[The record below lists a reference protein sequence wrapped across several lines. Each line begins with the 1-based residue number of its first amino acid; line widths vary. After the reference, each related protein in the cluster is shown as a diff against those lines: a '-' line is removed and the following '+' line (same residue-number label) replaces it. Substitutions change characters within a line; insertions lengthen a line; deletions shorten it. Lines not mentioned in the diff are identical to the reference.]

1 MAEKKRFT
9 NYELLRVMAMVMV
22 VVLHFLSH
30 SDSLLA
36 LDASLSGVRIW
47 GTLLESFCLVAVNV
61 YILISG
67 YFGIKGSFKPGKAIS
82 LLCQIWFYAFV
93 ILAVAMV
100 LGLPTKLQELGIYGL
115 VQYVFPIQSE
125 TYWFATS
132 YFMLYLLSPVLNSAA
147 RNMTKRQL
155 QITITGLLILLC
167 GIKSI
172 SPVVF
177 PVDRYGYDLAW
188 FICVY
193 LVAAYL
199 GLYGLEGFKKHSLL
213 IYTGSSLITFGMV
226 VALWFGARKWSSLGY
241 YFTVPFH
248 YNFLLCLTGAI
259 GLFYCF
265 SKVRI
270 KEGKGA
276 AVIRRLG
283 TLSFGVY
290 LFHEHIDIRNLWY
303 GYLKGLINPAGG
315 EGIGFFFLELVC
327 CVVLLF
333 AAGILIDY
341 IRSVLFGFISKGLA
355 KTKLYKNVK
364 TLEGEFSAR

>member
-9 NYELLRVMAMVMV
+9 NYELLRVIAMVMV

-30 SDSLLA
+30 SDSLL
-36 LDASLSGVRIW
+36 SLNAPVSGVRIL

-67 YFGIKGSFKPGKAIS
+67 YFGVKGSFKPGKAIS
-82 LLCQIWFYAFV
+82 LLCQIWFYAFL
-93 ILAVAMV
+93 ILAAVMV
-100 LGLPTKLQELGIYGL
+100 LGQPAKLQELGIYGA
-115 VQYVFPIQSE
+115 VKYVFPIESE

-132 YFMLYLLSPVLNSAA
+132 YFMLYLLSPVLNGAA

-155 QITITGLLILLC
+155 QITITGLLILFC

-199 GLYGLEGFKKHSLL
+199 GLYGLPFFKKHSLL
-213 IYTGSSLITFGMV
+213 VYAGSSLITFGMV
-226 VALWFGARKWSSLGY
+226 VVLWFGAQRWSSLGY

-248 YNFLLCLTGAI
+248 YNFVLCLTGAM

-265 SKVRI
+265 LKLRI
-270 KEGKGA
+270 REGGA
-276 AVIRRLG
+276 AAAIRKLG
-283 TLSFGVY
+283 ELSFGVY

-303 GYLKGLINPAGG
+303 GYLKRLINPAGE
-315 EGIGFFFLELVC
+315 EGIGFFFMELVC
-327 CVVLLF
+327 CVVILF

-341 IRSVLFGFISKGLA
+341 VRSAMFRLASMGLA
-355 KTKLYKNVK
+355 RTKLYKK
-364 TLEGEFSAR
+364 IKDLEQEFG

>member
-9 NYELLRVMAMVMV
+9 NYELLRVLAMVMV

-30 SDSLLA
+30 SDSLL
-36 LDASLSGVRIW
+36 SLNADISTVRIL

-67 YFGIKGSFKPGKAIS
+67 YFGVKGSFKPAKAVG
-82 LLCQIWFYAFV
+82 LLCQIWFYASL
-93 ILAVAMV
+93 ILAAALVF
-100 LGLPTKLQELGIYGL
+100 GLPTKLQELGIYGL
-115 VQYVFPIQSE
+115 VQYVFPIESE

-132 YFMLYLLSPVLNSAA
+132 YFMLYLLSPVLGIAA
-147 RNMTKRQL
+147 RNMSKRQL
-155 QITITGLLILLC
+155 QITVTGLLILFC

-199 GLYGLEGFKKHSLL
+199 GLYGLEFFRKYSFWIYTLSSLL
-213 IYTGSSLITFGMV
+213 TFGMV
-226 VALWFGARKWSSLGY
+226 VLLWFAAGKFSSLGY

-248 YNFLLCLTGAI
+248 YNFVLCLTGAI

-265 SKVRI
+265 SKLRI
-270 KEGKGA
+270 KEGGFAVLIRKLGA
-276 AVIRRLG
+276 
-283 TLSFGVY
+283 LSFGVY
-290 LFHEHIDIRNLWY
+290 LFHEHIDIRYQWY
-303 GYLKGLINPAGG
+303 GFLKRFVDPAGG
-315 EGIGFFFLELVC
+315 EGVGFFLAELVC

-333 AAGILIDY
+333 AAGIVIDY
-341 IRSVLFGFISKGLA
+341 VRSVLFGLA
-355 KTKLYKNVK
+355 VKALAGTGVYKKLKN
-364 TLEGEFSAR
+364 LGREF